1 MLIFCVYRCSL
12 QQAQAAPSEALTQ
25 GRPCLIPHYMAL
37 LPIII
42 APDPRLKRVCAVVK
56 DITPEIVRLMDDML
70 DTMYAA
76 PGIGLAAPQV
86 GVVKRIIV
94 ADVCKEENKREP
106 RRLINPKIEWKSEDL
121 FAYEEGCLSL
131 PEQYSDVAR
140 PKEVG
145 IRYLDETGKKRELEA
160 EGLLAVCLQHEM
172 DHLDGILFVDHISSL
187 KRNVIMRKLK
197 KLKKVENA
205 G

>member
-1 MLIFCVYRCSL
+1 
-12 QQAQAAPSEALTQ
+12 
-25 GRPCLIPHYMAL
+25 MAL

-42 APDPRLKRVCAVVK
+42 APDPRLKMVCAAVNEV
-56 DITPEIVRLMDDML
+56 TPGIVNLMNDML

-86 GVVKRIIV
+86 GVTQRIIV

-106 RRLINPKIEWKSEDL
+106 RRLINPEIVWESDDL
-121 FAYEEGCLSL
+121 YAYEEGCLSL

-145 IRYLDETGKKRELEA
+145 IRYLDEKGKKRQLDA

-172 DHLDGILFVDHISSL
+172 DHLEGILFVDHISSL
-187 KRNVIMRKLK
+187 KRNVILRKLK
-197 KLKKVENA
+197 KLKKLENA